1 MPTYIVVGCFIIFD
15 VITGIIK
22 ALYKKEINST
32 MLRVGL
38 FHKITEILATIG
50 SGLLEYGAG
59 YVDIDF
65 SFPLLKCVAL
75 YIVIMEFTSI
85 IENLCVVNPTL
96 NKLFSPYLEKLKN
109 KGDKEEK

>member
-32 MLRVGL
+32 LLRVGL
-38 FHKITEILATIG
+38 FHKITEVLATIG
-50 SGLLEYGAG
+50 SGLLEYGAD

-75 YIVIMEFTSI
+75 YVILMEFTSI

-109 KGDKEEK
+109 KKGKGGD

>member
-15 VITGIIK
+15 IITGIIK

-32 MLRVGL
+32 LLRVGL
-38 FHKITEILATIG
+38 FHKITEILATVG
-50 SGLLEYGAG
+50 SGLLEIGAT
-59 YVDIDF
+59 YIDIDF

-75 YIVIMEFTSI
+75 YIVVMEFTSI

-109 KGDKEEK
+109 KSDKEEK